1 MRPKIAVA
9 CLKASLGEFI
19 YLIFIV
25 LWVHL
30 GSLSLGSLLIIVGVP
45 IGSLSLHSLS
55 IIGSVCVSRI
65 L

>member
-1 MRPKIAVA
+1 MAA
-9 CLKASLGEFI
+9 AFLKVSLGEFI
-19 YLIFIV
+19 YLIFMGF
-25 LWVHL
+25 WVHL
-30 GSLSLGSLLIIVGVP
+30 GSLSLGSLLIIIGVP